1 MCVLHSS
8 LVRAWRTQTA
18 PWAQDTCLRCLKYG
32 HRNLDWRPDQ
42 RTSSLQPFNLSSP
55 LCLLK
60 LQCTLSVSL
69 KAPRLSLS
77 RAGLSLSLSLQSRPV
92 SLSLSLSRAGLS
104 LSLSRTGL
112 SLSLSLSLSSEQACL
127 YISLSL
133 SLSLQNRP
141 VSLTLSLSSE
151 QACLYI
157 SLSLSRAGLFEA
169 TGAPAEH
176 PAQQQIPVLDDLLLL
191 PSCPLTSCSLC
202 SNTLFFS

>member
-92 SLSLSLSRAGLS
+92 SLTLSLSRAGLS
-104 LSLSRTGL
+104 LSLSL
-112 SLSLSLSLSSEQACL
+112 SPEQACL
-127 YISLSL
+127 SHSLSL
-133 SLSLQNRP
+133 QSRPVSLSLQNRT
-141 VSLTLSLSSE
+141 VSLTP
-151 QACLYI
+151 
-157 SLSLSRAGLFEA
+157 SLSLFRDRKSA
-169 TGAPAEH
+169 
-176 PAQQQIPVLDDLLLL
+176 V
-191 PSCPLTSCSLC
+191 
-202 SNTLFFS
+202 